1 VLELVVASGICGL
14 LLGWHCKVY
23 VTLPMVLVLLG
34 PAYFLGQADGLMRGI
49 LAFVF
54 SLIAMQVCFLI
65 SGIIQVYFLDN
76 FAPTGKNRL
85 STGSPAR
92 RIEAAGSARKNTV
105 IPCESIGAAA
115 TNRRWGIS
123 EL

>member
-1 VLELVVASGICGL
+1 MLGLVVASGICGL
-14 LLGWHCKVY
+14 LLGWYLKIY

-65 SGIIQVYFLDN
+65 SATIQVFLDD
-76 FAPTGKNRL
+76 FTPQKAP
-85 STGSPAR
+85 A
-92 RIEAAGSARKNTV
+92 E
-105 IPCESIGAAA
+105 EF
-115 TNRRWGIS
+115 W
-123 EL
+123 